1 MILDREVSKKSFAI
15 LQKNQHWWQ
24 SHCILFMTRFIFL
37 KIHTINSTLV
47 VCKAESLC
55 YKRTKTFFSAISCQY
70 NMHACFFTQCLLFP
84 QRVTLCLHVYY
95 KSIECWT
102 MLFQMCYLM
111 CCSSSSRLLK
121 AGLVGP
127 PPFLSEVKL
136 LRVQQPFNSVISAGL
151 FNKDFSFQHNLQF
164 KIQELL

>member
-1 MILDREVSKKSFAI
+1 MPSRKKINIDGKALYSWRDSFSWKYTPSTALLLSI
-15 LQKNQHWWQ
+15 RQSLYATNAQK
-24 SHCILFMTRFIFL
+24 L
-37 KIHTINSTLV
+37 
-47 VCKAESLC
+47 
-55 YKRTKTFFSAISCQY
+55 FFSAISCQY